1 MFGVSFTELL
11 VVVVVGLV
19 VLGPEKLPAVLGTL
33 GRFIGKLR
41 RFTTEMRAQSGID
54 DLLRQEGISGG
65 LSELRGM
72 LRTDLR
78 SLRYPLADPA
88 PRSADPYSPVTALD
102 ESRERPVEGPDA
114 YGAIAEDLLPEPSPQ
129 LEASNQM
136 APLQPPAQQA
146 TKPVRPTEP
155 KDPAV

>member
-11 VVVVVGLV
+11 VVLIVGLV
-19 VLGPEKLPAVLGTL
+19 VLGPEKLPGVLGTL

-41 RFTTEMRAQSGID
+41 RFTTEIRAQSGID
-54 DLLRQEGISGG
+54 DLLRQQGISGG

-78 SLRYPLADPA
+78 SLRYPPADPG
-88 PRSADPYSPVTALD
+88 PRSADPYYPVAAID

-114 YGAIAEDLLPEPSPQ
+114 HGAIAEDLLPDSSPEPEVSNNAVPLSPPVQ
-129 LEASNQM
+129 EATNH
-136 APLQPPAQQA
+136 LDPPA
-146 TKPVRPTEP
+146 P
-155 KDPAV
+155 KDSAV